1 MRPSRSGLCTG
12 VIAAIAASFP
22 LFAQSPTQLRVDG
35 VPAHSRVVSATPEF
49 CWDFA
54 GSQINWQIQVD
65 DDASFTPSS
74 HPSGPRVWFWDSGT
88 APKGEL
94 GAQHCARMRQV
105 TTPGGPSRDLDRRF
119 SSIHWRVRV
128 QTPDRAWSSWSAS
141 SLRMNV
147 HPGMP
152 GAIAV
157 SDSARESRAP
167 VLAPASP
174 IAGRTYYVAPAGD
187 DENDGSRSAPFRTLM
202 RATLALKEGDT
213 LLVRDGIY
221 EQNLVLSTASGH
233 RSGAVGRSIAVRA
246 FPGEHPILKAE
257 ATGSRTAVQVGP
269 DPKLQHWV
277 LDGLTFGGESTLRGI
292 GISGARDI
300 TISDCRLAPGLPSAA
315 IGIAIDGGA
324 QDIRLVGCVLN
335 QPIDVQVDV
344 GAANNVAIRECEFT
358 RFDGRHA
365 IRKTGGQGGN
375 LLIADSRLH
384 DAAPREGAIL
394 LGAGASGSR
403 IAGTIL
409 SHLRGAGADGIVMD
423 GSGQIVVENNVIY
436 ASDGA
441 AIRIASM
448 GQLGVLR
455 NNIVARCGQG
465 IEVTA
470 DDGGRWTDGSIVDYN
485 IFFDNARD
493 FAIASADAG
502 RLRHQPTGNCFECDP
517 LFADADAGD
526 FRLLAE
532 SPAIDAGDPQSAIP
546 AGGGARVDIG
556 RYEAGAS
563 RTPYEYEPRFVVADP
578 TPRIAWAL
586 RDAATLLASGA
597 RGLRDAQS
605 RYQIQIDRR
614 PTFDSQGDGI
624 PLLDSGVVES
634 PEEAYTVPKTAALGP
649 GEYYVRVRQWDDQEM
664 VAGAWSDHQISF
676 RVSGEP
682 QPPYLANV
690 HPAQGA
696 AGVASD
702 TPIALEVKDAGSGV
716 DPSTVR
722 MFVNGRLVS
731 ADVSGHGDRARVI
744 WDPPETFASGMTVN
758 VRIVAEDFDPISPA
772 MDTTYRFQVR
782 EGDAR
787 AGPRNI
793 RVAR

>member
-1 MRPSRSGLCTG
+1 MRPSRSGLCSG
-12 VIAAIAASFP
+12 VIAAIAASCP
-22 LFAQSPTQLRVDG
+22 LFAQSPTALRVDG

-49 CWDFA
+49 CWDFT

-65 DDASFTPSS
+65 DDASFARSS
-74 HPSGPRVWFWDSGT
+74 HPAGPRVWFWDSGD
-88 APKGEL
+88 APKGTL
-94 GAQHCARMRQV
+94 GAQRCARMRQV
-105 TTPGGPSRDLDRRF
+105 TTPGGPSRDLERRF
-119 SSIHWRVRV
+119 ASIHWRVRV
-128 QTPDRAWSSWSAS
+128 QTPDGTWTSWSAS
-141 SLRMNV
+141 ALRMNV

-152 GAIAV
+152 DAIGV
-157 SDSARESRAP
+157 SETARESRAP
-167 VLAPASP
+167 VSRPESP
-174 IAGRTYYVAPAGD
+174 IAGRTYYVAPAGN
-187 DENDGSRSAPFRTLM
+187 DENDGSRSAPFRTLE
-202 RATLALKEGDT
+202 RATLALQAGDT
-213 LLVRDGIY
+213 LLVRDGTY
-221 EQNLVLSTASGH
+221 EQNLVLSAASGH
-233 RSGAVGRSIAVRA
+233 ASGEAGRSIAIRA
-246 FPGEHPILKAE
+246 FPGEHPVLKAE
-257 ATGSRTAVQVGP
+257 ATGSRTAVQIGP
-269 DPKLQHWV
+269 DPSLKHWV
-277 LDGLTFGGESTLRGI
+277 LDGLTFGGESTLRGL

-300 TISDCRLAPGLPSAA
+300 TVSDCHLAPGLPPAA

-324 QDIRLVGCVLN
+324 QDIRLERCVMD

-344 GAANNVAIRECEFT
+344 AAANNVAIRECEFT

-365 IRKTGGQGGN
+365 IRVTSGAGGN

-384 DAAPREGAIL
+384 DGAPLEGAIL
-394 LGAGASGSR
+394 LDAGSSGSR
-403 IAGTIL
+403 IVGTII
-409 SHLRGAGADGIVMD
+409 SHLRGAGGEGIVLD

-436 ASDGA
+436 GSEGA

-465 IEVTA
+465 IEA
-470 DDGGRWTDGSIVDYN
+470 AASSWTDGSIVDYN
-485 IFFDNARD
+485 IFFENGQDVTIDR
-493 FAIASADAG
+493 ADGG
-502 RLRHQPTGNCFECDP
+502 RLRHQPAGNCFECDP
-517 LFADADAGD
+517 LFADASGGN
-526 FRLLAE
+526 FHLLE
-532 SPAIDAGDPQSAIP
+532 GSPAIDAGDPQSAVP

-556 RYEAGAS
+556 RHEAGAS
-563 RTPYEYEPRFVVADP
+563 GTPYEYEPRFVVADP

-586 RDAATLLASGA
+586 RDAANLLGSGTRGIDRQA
-597 RGLRDAQS
+597 RFQV
-605 RYQIQIDRR
+605 QIDRR
-614 PTFDSQGDGI
+614 PTFDSHGEGL
-624 PLLDSGVVES
+624 PLLDSGMVES
-634 PEEAYTVPKTAALGP
+634 RDEAYTVPSAAALGP

-664 VAGAWSDHQISF
+664 VAGAWSDHQIRF

-690 HPAQGA
+690 HPAGGS
-696 AGVASD
+696 AGVVSD

-722 MFVNGRLVS
+722 MFVNGQPVS
-731 ADVSGHGDRARVI
+731 ADVSAGGDRARVI
-744 WDPPETFASGMTVN
+744 WTPPAAFASGTTVN